1 MSSAVICEGCNKAM
15 YADSR
20 SDKDAY
26 ATLNIDYCRD
36 FSQVHLCK
44 KCYRRLAIEYLGYT
58 ETEFDDLF
66 GGVEE

>member
-1 MSSAVICEGCNKAM
+1 M